1 MPKDVQPTSDLT
13 IAQRI
18 DQHAGAR
25 LRARRHALGM
35 SQSVLAEKLGVS
47 FQQVQKYERGS
58 NRISFSTMVLA
69 ASVLGLD
76 SIAYF
81 AEGLDGAGSDR
92 ENFKVGIDPAT
103 QFFAEPGAM
112 RLAEAFVRLP
122 DAQKRVVT
130 EMTQGLQQAVG
141 GKR

>member
-1 MPKDVQPTSDLT
+1 MPKDVQSAIAPTT
-13 IAQRI
+13 AQRI

-35 SQSVLAEKLGVS
+35 SQGALADKLGVS

-69 ASVLGLD
+69 ATVLGLD
-76 SIAYF
+76 SISYF
-81 AEGLDGAGSDR
+81 AEGLEGAGSDR
-92 ENFKVGIDPAT
+92 KDFKLGVDPTAK
-103 QFFAEPGAM
+103 FFAEPGAM
-112 RLAEAFVRLP
+112 RLAEAFVLLP

-130 EMTQGLQQAVG
+130 EMAQGLQQAVG